1 MLIYLNADWRVRS
14 DPLQWILEQRPE
26 TEKAQAVDR
35 WQNVGY
41 FHTLAQAVQEA
52 AQRTIRL
59 MPGTC
64 GPETL
69 EALLSAISGLAQD
82 ITNALAGIDDAELRR
97 AS

>member
-1 MLIYLNADWRVRS
+1 MGFLGRCIPVIS
-14 DPLQWILEQRPE
+14 E
-26 TEKAQAVDR
+26 T
-35 WQNVGY
+35 NY